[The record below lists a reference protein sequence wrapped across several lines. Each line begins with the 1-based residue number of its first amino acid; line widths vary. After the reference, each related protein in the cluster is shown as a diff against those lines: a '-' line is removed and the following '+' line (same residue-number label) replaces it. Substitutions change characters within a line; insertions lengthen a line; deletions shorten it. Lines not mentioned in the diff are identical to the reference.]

1 MSENEVV
8 DRLVAAGWRG
18 SRDVALG
25 PGDDAAVL
33 RGGLVA
39 SADMMAERVH
49 FRFDWVSA
57 REAGFRAGAAAL
69 SDMAAMGARPVALLV
84 SMALPGDPAVGVEL
98 QRGVRRAGDR
108 VGAAVA
114 GGDVVRS
121 TDSVVLDVAALGRAR
136 RPVLRSGAAPGHD
149 LWVSGRLGGAAAAVA
164 AWHQGGE
171 PTPAARDRFVS
182 PPDRVP
188 LGRVLAEEGLAR
200 SMIDVSDGLL
210 ADARRIA
217 VASGVRIVVREAAVP
232 VDPATSG
239 APASGDPPLDHL
251 RVRDHLRAQDHL
263 HAQDLKW
270 ALTGGEDYELMF
282 TAENAAAPCLQVLQ
296 EELSLS
302 LTRIGTVERGLGVVL
317 EGVNGRR
324 EVAVG
329 GGHDHFATPKGP
341 GSRPFPA
348 RRHPSEGQL

>member
-1 MSENEVV
+1 MSENKLV
-8 DRLVAAGWRG
+8 DQLVAAGWRG
-18 SRDVALG
+18 SRDVVLG

-39 SADMMAERVH
+39 STDMMAEHVH

-69 SDMAAMGARPVALLV
+69 SDMAAMGARPVVLLV

-108 VGAAVA
+108 VGAPVA

-121 TDSVVLDVAALGRAR
+121 ADSVVVDVAALGRAR

-149 LWVSGRLGGAAAAVA
+149 LWVSGSLGGAAAAVA
-164 AWHQGGE
+164 AWRQGGE
-171 PTPAARDRFVS
+171 PTPAARDRFAS
-182 PPDRVP
+182 PPNRVP
-188 LGRVLAEEGLAR
+188 LGRALAEEGLAR

-210 ADARRIA
+210 ADARRLA
-217 VASGVRIVVREAAVP
+217 VASGVRIVVQEAALP
-232 VDPATSG
+232 VDPATAG
-239 APASGDPPLDHL
+239 APASGDPPP
-251 RVRDHLRAQDHL
+251 DHLRARDSKCDL
-263 HAQDLKW
+263 AQDLKW

-282 TAENAAAPCLQVLQ
+282 TAEDAAAPRLQVLQ

-329 GGHDHFATPKGP
+329 GGHDHFAALQD
-341 GSRPFPA
+341 R
-348 RRHPSEGQL
+348 PSEGQLAGPSEGQL